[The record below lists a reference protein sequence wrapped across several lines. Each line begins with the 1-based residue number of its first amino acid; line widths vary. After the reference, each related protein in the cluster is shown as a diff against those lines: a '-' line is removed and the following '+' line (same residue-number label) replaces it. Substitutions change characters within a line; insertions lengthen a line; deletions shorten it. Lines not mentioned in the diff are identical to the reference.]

1 MHHTQALHT
10 LLQCLEDLT
19 GTINQFGEEHQLHEV
34 EKDLLLYRSRLLYE
48 AILALPT
55 LTARQLEELSK
66 INANLQEQLAKKPEK
81 QVENADLAAATNVA
95 SNKETAEEKIASP
108 EPQKTAAEVTPPT
121 TSELADETAIKN
133 TPTVDNEAANLEEEN
148 TVVSAEEE
156 AEKPV
161 ENEKDAPQQLEA
173 TVSSL
178 HLHVPADENKATV
191 SYEQFSIKSVL
202 QQSGDKDL
210 ILTHLKLKPIQ
221 DLKSGIGLNEKF
233 LFIRELFGNDHQA
246 YATAVSKLN
255 EASDL
260 QQAEALIAKELL
272 PLYQWQ
278 VDDEAV
284 VNFLH
289 LILRRFSA

>member
-48 AILALPT
+48 SILALPT
-55 LTARQLEELSK
+55 LTARQLEEHSK
-66 INANLQEQLAKKPEK
+66 LNANLQEQLAVKSEIQAEK
-81 QVENADLAAATNVA
+81 VDLAGSKDITPAKEAEVEKNVA
-95 SNKETAEEKIASP
+95 PAPQQFTAEAMPQTTAELKIESATENTPADDNKETSLEGEKTVA
-108 EPQKTAAEVTPPT
+108 
-121 TSELADETAIKN
+121 TSEEQAETA
-133 TPTVDNEAANLEEEN
+133 
-148 TVVSAEEE
+148 
-156 AEKPV
+156 V
-161 ENEKDAPQQLEA
+161 ENEKNARHQVEA
-173 TVSSL
+173 TVSNF
-178 HLHVPADENKATV
+178 HIHVPANENKATV
-191 SYEQFSIKSVL
+191 SYEQFSIKSIL

-246 YATAVSKLN
+246 YATAVAKLN
-255 EASDL
+255 DSADL
-260 QQAEALIAKELL
+260 QQAENIIAKELL
-272 PLYQWQ
+272 PHYQWQ